1 MNYWDIENG
10 TKTKT
15 DAASYG
21 RLLQDPQFTV
31 TVSLTVS
38 QVILSFLD
46 AVTNSLQKKDCN
58 IADAYHDVA
67 LAKECI
73 RDAREDTCWEKVWK
87 KQEQVATAV
96 NVTMMK
102 PRTTS
107 VQSHP
112 ANAAGNRIEQN
123 PSEYYRVNVYYPF
136 IDHVLA
142 ELETRFSEDHKGLI
156 AAQNLVPVHLKLC
169 TRFSTTDECLSDLT
183 MMLIPRGTNYMP
195 TTKDIYEQK

>member
-1 MNYWDIENG
+1 M
-10 TKTKT
+10 
-15 DAASYG
+15 
-21 RLLQDPQFTV
+21 QDPQFTV

-46 AVTNSLQKKDCN
+46 AVTNSFQKKDCN

-73 RDAREDTCWEKVWK
+73 RDARKDTCWEKVWK
-87 KQEQVATAV
+87 KKEQVATAV

-112 ANAAGNRIEQN
+112 ANAAGSRIEQN
-123 PSEYYRVNVYYPF
+123 PSEYYRVNFYYPF

-156 AAQNLVPVHLKLC
+156 AAQNLVTVHLNKLMERQVDAIC
-169 TRFSTTDECLSDLT
+169 TYCGKFMTYAKKNNLVAQVA
-183 MMLIPRGTNYMP
+183 
-195 TTKDIYEQK
+195 K